1 MLVKGATGRNNSPLT
16 QNAVQDTL
24 NNMNN
29 DYDFAKTI
37 IKSANDDN
45 GQHDVYNTRMAE
57 T

>member
-16 QNAVQDTL
+16 QNSVQDTL
-24 NNMNN
+24 NNMDN